1 MESDR
6 AWELCSIALLDFMKV
21 SGKMIIG
28 MAEVWKGTAME
39 IGMRENLRTTSR
51 MARVS
56 THG

>member
-1 MESDR
+1 MENDR
-6 AWELCSIALLDFMKV
+6 VWELFSIALLDFMKG

-28 MAEVWKGTAME
+28 MAEVWKGTVME
-39 IGMRENLRTTSR
+39 IGTRGNSRTTSH